1 MSAKRL
7 WLWSIVALVCLAL
20 SAATIHFVIG
30 VWAWSAVLLFGVAG
44 LLGLYFGVNA
54 CGPWTETPLLEMLRP
69 RNRRY
74 FGGGGAILRHVAFL
88 VLWSTA
94 IGVYTLVLVYLL
106 RYGVDAIGS
115 EWTEHLPNLP
125 KLDEPGGRLGLTI
138 IIAFLLCRATVR
150 TEQVEAA
157 RRGEELRLDDGS
169 TSDEDTPQHRGLLK
183 APYVRLMIFF
193 LTPIYKELRRKTGLM
208 ESAAHA
214 LLMREFSYAELTR
227 AGYVLIERYD
237 HRAVLELRDQL
248 EQSSF
253 PEEPKKELEIRA
265 GLVASM
271 MYELDGFY
279 GARDKIRAYNAEP
292 DAEAQRARRQ
302 AERRRA
308 ARTSR
313 DVKRVRVSIPCQVHG
328 VRATRLVDYRADAL
342 GFGLITDPCAC
353 LESAAQLA
361 FELNDQALTGEICHR
376 VVHVEPGASSAPRQL
391 RIGVELNASAASAAR
406 PALLASLRPPS

>member
-1 MSAKRL
+1 MSSKKL
-7 WLWSIVALVCLAL
+7 WLWSIVALICVVL
-20 SAATIHFVIG
+20 SAATIHYVIG

-44 LLGLYFGVNA
+44 LLGLYFGVTA
-54 CGPWTETPLLEMLRP
+54 CGLWTETPLLEMLRP

-106 RYGVDAIGS
+106 RYGVDVVGS
-115 EWTEHLPNLP
+115 EWAERLPASLP

-169 TSDEDTPQHRGLLK
+169 SSDEDSPQHKGLLK

-237 HRAVLELRDQL
+237 HRAVLELKEQL

-265 GLVASM
+265 GLVASL
-271 MYELDGFY
+271 MYELDGYY

-308 ARTSR
+308 ARTNR
-313 DVKRVRVSIPCQVHG
+313 DVKRVRVSIPCSVHG
-328 VRATRLVDYRADAL
+328 ARATRLVDYRTDAL
-342 GFGLITDPCAC
+342 GFGMIADHCAC

-361 FELNDQALTGEICHR
+361 FELNDQTLTGEICHR
-376 VVHVEPGASSAPRQL
+376 AVHVETGTRQL
-391 RIGVELNASAASAAR
+391 YLGVELNPASASAAL
-406 PALLASLRPPS
+406 PALLASLRPPG